1 MIKFLLYRLNSIDGH
16 KGSIDRLIFTMIKDK
31 LKEKNTKTRIPNY
44 TYQKVVSYVKWTNP
58 ELYGDLHK
66 KALKKAFLKFK
77 ILRYRMKISFMA
89 FI

>member
-1 MIKFLLYRLNSIDGH
+1 
-16 KGSIDRLIFTMIKDK
+16 MIKDK
-31 LKEKNTKTRIPNY
+31 VKEKNTKTRIPND